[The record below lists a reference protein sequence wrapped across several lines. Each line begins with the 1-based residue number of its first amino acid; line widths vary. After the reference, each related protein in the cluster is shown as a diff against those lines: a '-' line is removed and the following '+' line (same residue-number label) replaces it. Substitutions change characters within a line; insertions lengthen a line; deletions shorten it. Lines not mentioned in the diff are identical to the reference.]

1 MFLRSPQWY
10 ILYQKCTD
18 IDITAKRDASPNS
31 SRETVML
38 IIGVINEQHRDTV
51 QSLSYWLIIDVLKL
65 YVGSVIC
72 TGG

>member
-1 MFLRSPQWY
+1 M
-10 ILYQKCTD
+10 D
-18 IDITAKRDASPNS
+18 IDITAQRDASPNG
-31 SRETVML
+31 SRETVLL

-51 QSLSYWLIIDVLKL
+51 QSLSYWSIIDVLKL